1 MSKSIDA
8 SDRANNYSLA
18 QSIISKAGS
27 FGNESM
33 LGRSRHSAVK
43 PSVVHPNT
51 NIFTPTEP
59 RFQKYIDKQNQNVS
73 YIR

>member
-1 MSKSIDA
+1 M
-8 SDRANNYSLA
+8 A
-18 QSIISKAGS
+18 QSLISKAGS

-33 LGRSRHSAVK
+33 LGRSRQSAQK
-43 PSVVHPNT
+43 PSIVHPNA

-59 RFQKYIDKQNQNVS
+59 RFAKYMDKQNHNVS